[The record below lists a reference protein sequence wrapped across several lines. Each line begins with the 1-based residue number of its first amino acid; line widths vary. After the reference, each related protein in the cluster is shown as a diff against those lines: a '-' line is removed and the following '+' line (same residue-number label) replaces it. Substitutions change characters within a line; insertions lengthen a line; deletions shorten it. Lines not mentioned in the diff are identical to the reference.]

1 MRSSQPL
8 TGANRKRCK
17 EDELLLQAVIDG
29 SVLGYIIDL
38 RSNQQAQQ
46 ARMTGGGFESKS
58 CYSHWKRIHRHHE
71 RWEGILQQVIFN
83 CLKLCNTFDFET
95 DLPLALILHVIV
107 CVYRGKVL
115 QESLIK
121 LVEACSDPSH
131 SVDRWLSKLENSKWL
146 SHVHSAL
153 STAGL
158 VVECVERWEDLLLW
172 SFEGTLYNSG
182 LSVTI
187 CG

>member
-1 MRSSQPL
+1 M
-8 TGANRKRCK
+8 
-17 EDELLLQAVIDG
+17 
-29 SVLGYIIDL
+29 
-38 RSNQQAQQ
+38 
-46 ARMTGGGFESKS
+46 
-58 CYSHWKRIHRHHE
+58 
-71 RWEGILQQVIFN
+71 FN

-95 DLPLALILHVIV
+95 DLPLALIMHVV

-158 VVECVERWEDLLLW
+158 VVECVERWDDLLLW
-172 SFEGTLYNSG
+172 SFKGTLHG